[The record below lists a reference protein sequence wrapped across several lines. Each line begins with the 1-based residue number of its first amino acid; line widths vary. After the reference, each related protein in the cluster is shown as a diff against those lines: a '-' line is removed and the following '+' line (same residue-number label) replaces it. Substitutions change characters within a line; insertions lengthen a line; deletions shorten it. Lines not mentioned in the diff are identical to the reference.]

1 MSSQI
6 LSLNT
11 MACEILQK
19 THDGDDLTSNHM
31 QLLEGAVNG
40 VLNEKG
46 IKVFQELH
54 AKIIKD
60 GYTKPWFLDVENF
73 TQDLEGY
80 VYYKGVHVEHYSHDN
95 YDEALTALKILE
107 KRCLYLETK
116 GIKPD
121 VMSAIWNWNKQEAGF

>member
-1 MSSQI
+1 M
-6 LSLNT
+6 SLNSI
-11 MACEILQK
+11 ACEILQK
-19 THDGDDLTSNHM
+19 THDGDDLTSQHM

-40 VLNEKG
+40 VLSEKG

-60 GYTKPWFLDVENF
+60 GYIKPWFLGIKNF

-80 VYYKGVHVEHYSHDN
+80 VYYKGVQIEHYSHDN
-95 YDEALTALKILE
+95 YAEALKSLQELE
-107 KRCLYLETK
+107 KRCLYLEAK

-121 VMSAIWNWNKQEAGF
+121 SKTAIWGWDKVEAGF